1 MCSKW
6 ATLTFFFLMWSF
18 ANVEFAV
25 LCCLGS
31 GVCRTVRLL
40 AINPWKMNTFFYLS
54 QWGATDWRW
63 LCAVW
68 WLRRIGE
75 FGPWQRAIY
84 ILSCVFVL
92 IPSGLHTAGVPFI
105 TGTPKFQCAAPDVE
119 REVNKCCKN
128 CTTDAF
134 IGPYSY
140 NSTVTEVY
148 FFNLLSLCLAT
159 IEKI

>member
-6 ATLTFFFLMWSF
+6 AMLTFFPYVTIHQLWI
-18 ANVEFAV
+18 
-25 LCCLGS
+25 CCTML
-31 GVCRTVRLL
+31 
-40 AINPWKMNTFFYLS
+40 PWIRGLKNRAFIRYMKNEHFFNLS

-92 IPSGLHTAGVPFI
+92 IPSGLHTAGVSFI
-105 TGTPKFQCAAPDVE
+105 TGTPKFQRAAPDVE

-128 CTTDAF
+128 CTKYAF
-134 IGPYSY
+134 IGPYAY

-159 IEKI
+159 VEKI

>member
-1 MCSKW
+1 MKNEH
-6 ATLTFFFLMWSF
+6 FF
-18 ANVEFAV
+18 N
-25 LCCLGS
+25 
-31 GVCRTVRLL
+31 
-40 AINPWKMNTFFYLS
+40 LS

-68 WLRRIGE
+68 WHPKAYWWIWAL
-75 FGPWQRAIY
+75 AKTIY

-105 TGTPKFQCAAPDVE
+105 TGTPKFQCAAPDLE

-128 CTTDAF
+128 CTKYAF
-134 IGPYSY
+134 IGPYAY

-148 FFNLLSLCLAT
+148 IFNLLSLCLAT
-159 IEKI
+159 VEKITTLTQNVWATILFLPFNSQKSTCNFSL